1 MKKSS
6 KTIYLPIKGM
16 SCASCARKVEK
27 SLKQIEGVEDA
38 VVNLSSEKAV
48 LSYDGNLISPG
59 LFIQTIEK
67 IGYGVFLQTLTLPL
81 NGSDTQEKITS
92 LKEVLGKLPGVV
104 STEISANS
112 TITLSYLESL
122 WEEEEARKTFKKL
135 GLSYTPI
142 SEKAEDI
149 IAREKAQEEKKLFH
163 RFLFALFLTTPLFII
178 SLPHMGLDIFAI
190 LRINHSLM
198 SFIPYIS
205 LILATPVQFIA
216 GYPFYLRGFK
226 GFANRAPNMDSL
238 IIMGTSAAFLY
249 SLWVTF
255 LPFLEPLLDFHIP
268 HYMKVYYYEV
278 SAVIITL
285 ALLGKYLESVARG
298 RTSQAIKY
306 LLGLSPKT
314 AIVIRDEEEIKVP
327 VDEVILDD
335 IVLVRPGER
344 IPVDGIIIEGYS
356 AIDESMVTGESLPI
370 DKKAGD
376 QVIGSTINKTGS
388 FRFRATRVGSDTFL
402 SQIIRMVEEAQS
414 SRAPIQDLADKITVY
429 FVPAVIVIALIVFL
443 IWLFAG
449 PSPSFL
455 YALSTT
461 ISVLIIACPCALGL
475 ATPTGIMV
483 GVGEAAKRGILIRK
497 GEALEKME
505 KINTVVLDKTG
516 TLTEGAPTVTE
527 VVLML
532 GFNRQEFLQLTSS
545 IEKLSEHPLARSIVE
560 YSRDEG
566 VTEFIEVEEFEA
578 IPGKGIKA
586 VIKGQSVLIGNETF
600 LREENIAFNN
610 REAMER
616 LYQEGKT
623 VVMVSIDSK
632 VAGLIAQAD
641 TLKEGAIEL
650 ITSLKKMGYETMM
663 LTGDNQQTADA
674 IGRKVGID
682 RVFAQV
688 LPQDKSLIVSR
699 LQEEGKKVAM
709 VGDGINDAPALV
721 QADIGI
727 AMGTGTDIAIESGDI
742 TLIKGDPLR
751 ILTAIQLS
759 RETMKIIKQNLFW
772 AFFYNLTLIPVAA
785 GVLYPIFKLLLNPIF
800 AAIAMSLSSVSV
812 IGNSLRLQYI
822 KLQSDKKSKKIYNWF
837 SDKLG
842 YL

>member
-1 MKKSS
+1 MKKS

-16 SCASCARKVEK
+16 SCASCARKVER
-27 SLKQIEGVEDA
+27 SLKEIEGVEDA
-38 VVNLSSEKAV
+38 VVNLGSEKVV
-48 LSYDGNLISPG
+48 LSYDDNLIKPG
-59 LFIQTIEK
+59 LFFQTIEK
-67 IGYGVFLQTLTLPL
+67 IGYGVFLQTLTLPFK
-81 NGSDTQEKITS
+81 GKITQEILTS
-92 LKEVLGKLPGVV
+92 LKEVLAQLPGVV
-104 STEISANS
+104 GIDISDKYA
-112 TITLSYLESL
+112 ITLSYLESL
-122 WEEEEARKTFKKL
+122 WDEERARNTFKKL
-135 GLSYTPI
+135 GLTYSPI
-142 SEKAEDI
+142 SEKPEDI
-149 IAREKAQEEKKLFH
+149 IAREKTLEEKKLFH
-163 RFLFALFLTTPLFII
+163 RFLFALFLTIPLFII

-190 LRINHSLM
+190 LGINHSLM

-226 GFANRAPNMDSL
+226 GFASNAPNMDSL
-238 IIMGTSAAFLY
+238 IIMGTSAAFIY

-255 LPFLEPLLDFHIP
+255 LPFLEPLLNLHIP

-285 ALLGKYLESVARG
+285 ALLGKYLESVAKG

-314 AIVIRDEEEIKVP
+314 AIVIRNEEEIKVP

-335 IVLVRPGER
+335 IVLVKPGER
-344 IPVDGIIIEGYS
+344 VPVDGIIIDGYS
-356 AIDESMVTGESLPI
+356 AIDESMVTGESIPV
-370 DKKAGD
+370 DKKTGD

-388 FRFRATRVGSDTFL
+388 FRFRANRVGSDTFL
-402 SQIIRMVEEAQS
+402 SQIIRMVEEAQN
-414 SRAPIQDLADKITVY
+414 SRAPIQDLADRITVY
-429 FVPAVIVIALIVFL
+429 FVPTVIVIALLVFL

-497 GEALEKME
+497 GDALEKME

-516 TLTEGAPTVTE
+516 TLTEGAPTVTD
-527 VVLML
+527 VVLMS
-532 GFNRQEFLQLTSS
+532 GFNHLEFLQLTGSV
-545 IEKLSEHPLARSIVE
+545 EKLSEHPLARSIVE
-560 YSRDEG
+560 YSLEEG
-566 VTEFIEVEEFEA
+566 VSKFMEVEEFAA

-586 VIKGQSVLIGNETF
+586 VIKGKPILIGNEAF
-600 LREENIAFNN
+600 LREENITLKN
-610 REAMER
+610 REDIER
-616 LYQEGKT
+616 LYGEGKT
-623 VVMVSIDSK
+623 VVMVGIDGK
-632 VAGLIAQAD
+632 VVGLIAQAD
-641 TLKEGAIEL
+641 TLKKGAIEL

-663 LTGDNQQTADA
+663 LTGDNQKTADT
-674 IGRKVGID
+674 IGKKVGID

-688 LPQDKSLIVSR
+688 LPQDKSLIISR
-699 LQEEGKKVAM
+699 LQKEGKKVAM

-772 AFFYNLTLIPVAA
+772 AFFYNLTLIPVAG
-785 GVLYPIFKLLLNPIF
+785 GVLYPIFKVLLNPIF

-822 KLQSDKKSKKIYNWF
+822 KLQSDKKK
-837 SDKLG
+837 
-842 YL
+842 